1 MQAADSDGVLYKQLE
16 LETEIQKKIKIEIG
30 RCASY
35 WKQIEVQSLWHTLGF
50 LSLNWLLNIRKNF
63 EFTLLFGLV
72 FFDLNYFMKIRQTNF
87 NFKLFFFQYDD
98 ESAVWAYTFGKSV
111 YDYACMY
118 MVMMEIKSRLPP
130 NKFQPRTI
138 LDFGSGVGTSIW
150 WV

>member
-1 MQAADSDGVLYKQLE
+1 MVCCTSSWNLRPKSRRKSRQKSAVALHTGNRLRYNLYDIRWAFFPS
-16 LETEIQKKIKIEIG
+16 TSFEI
-30 RCASY
+30 
-35 WKQIEVQSLWHTLGF
+35 LGKA
-50 LSLNWLLNIRKNF
+50 LSLHCCLAW
-63 EFTLLFGLV
+63 V
-72 FFDLNYFMKIRQTNF
+72 FFDLNYFMKIRRTNF

-150 WV
+150 